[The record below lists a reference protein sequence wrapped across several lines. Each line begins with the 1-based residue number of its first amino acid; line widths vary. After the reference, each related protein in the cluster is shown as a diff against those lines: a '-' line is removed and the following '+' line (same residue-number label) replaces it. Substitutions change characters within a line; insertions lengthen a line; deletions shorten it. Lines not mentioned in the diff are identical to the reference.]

1 MGFLQRIFR
10 PSMTHKSSAETI
22 YAALMRQSR
31 QPEFFGSERFPDT
44 YDGRVDILTMH
55 IAVFMDAVRTAEA
68 REGIN
73 TGRNNE
79 GSLSQA
85 VFDVMVRDFD
95 TALREEGYTDTG
107 VKKRIKPIVGFFYK
121 RLKTLTESL
130 GDPAALLATV
140 QDGAL
145 KEESPKFAQSVTTYL
160 QSFQKE
166 LANKSFD
173 DLANHRFSFPKI

>member
-1 MGFLQRIFR
+1 MGFLQRFFKA
-10 PSMTHKSSAETI
+10 KSNKKSQAGDI
-22 YAALMRQSR
+22 YASLMRQSR
-31 QPEFFGSERFPDT
+31 QPEFFGPERFPDT

-55 IAVFMDAVRTAEA
+55 LAVFMDAVRSAEM

-85 VFDVMVRDFD
+85 VFDVMVKDFD

-130 GDPAALLATV
+130 SEPTKLLEAV
-140 QDGAL
+140 QQGAL
-145 KEESPKFAQSVTTYL
+145 KEESSLFANHVTEYL
-160 QSFQKE
+160 QSMREELSGKTFDE
-166 LANKSFD
+166 LAEQKYI
-173 DLANHRFSFPKI
+173 FPNF